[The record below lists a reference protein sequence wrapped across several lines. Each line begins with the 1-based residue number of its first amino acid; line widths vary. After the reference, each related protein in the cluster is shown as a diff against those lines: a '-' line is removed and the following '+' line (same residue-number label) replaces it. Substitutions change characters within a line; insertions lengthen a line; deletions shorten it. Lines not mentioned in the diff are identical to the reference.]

1 MVTWGFIDKEQGVG
15 QWEIVKETSGVQQE
29 ENSCLR
35 QSRVNRH
42 HLGDGGGCGTR
53 SDMESDE
60 VLGVGWGFWLS

>member
-15 QWEIVKETSGVQQE
+15 QWEIVKETSGVQQK

-42 HLGDGGGCGTR
+42 RLGDGGGCGTR
-53 SDMESDE
+53 SDME
-60 VLGVGWGFWLS
+60 VTRYWAWGGGSG